1 MDNTMSKRKLEL
13 SRRKTLAALGTI
25 GAASAGA
32 GLGTSAYFSDQE
44 TFENNELV
52 AGELDLKIDWEEH
65 YSNWSEDEATAAP
78 GTRMVDSADDV
89 DDDEIGLPNAEDP
102 LVAVPND
109 QLGAFM
115 DATAVEAYPDDDNG
129 GDGNSIQDPLSG
141 FDECVDFADTPEDLD
156 PNGGTGL
163 RTANADTLDENG
175 NPKPLVSLDDVKPGD
190 FGELTLSF
198 HLCDNPGFIWL
209 QGDPVR
215 AAENG
220 YTEPEADDGDEV
232 GDSTEVATGSD
243 VLDSDVELLD
253 AIQTLLWYDEDGDN
267 VYEPGGAG
275 EPVDL
280 DIVFD
285 QSESMNGFPSDT
297 DPTKLQNAVNG
308 AKALVD
314 AVGPDTNLGLTFFS
328 TPPATGVVRPLG
340 SSRSDI
346 KLDLD
351 ELIAPDTPTGNTPN
365 DNNFGG
371 LADPDSSLAPDD
383 DNLIQQTDIPGGV
396 EAATNELTGPNA
408 RDEAR
413 QIMVILT
420 DGVSTEG
427 NPTDEAAAAKS
438 QGIEIFTIAYG
449 GGANTGQLE
458 TMASSPKDTHAFV
471 SSGPGDIEMI
481 FSQLG
486 QVISGEERFFQG
498 SLRDLLTELDSGLG
512 IPLDGNRDTLFN
524 EIDDDP
530 ASEAR
535 EEFVNSTNN
544 FIGFAWY
551 LPVDHANEIQS
562 DSVSFDLGFYTEQ
575 SRHNDGSGMNSAD
588 VDDS

>member
-1 MDNTMSKRKLEL
+1 MDNKMSKQKLEL

-52 AGELDLKIDWEEH
+52 AGELDLKVDWEEH

-102 LVAVPND
+102 LVALPND

-129 GDGNSIQDPLSG
+129 GDGNSIQDPLSD

-220 YTEPEADDGDEV
+220 HTEPETDDGDEV
-232 GDSTEVATGSD
+232 GDSAEVATGSD

-280 DIVFD
+280 AIVFD

-328 TPPATGVVRPLG
+328 TPLATGVVRPLG
-340 SSRSDI
+340 SSRSGI

-351 ELIAPDTPTGNTPN
+351 ELIAPDTPTGNTPD

-383 DNLIQQTDIPGGV
+383 DNLIQQTDVPGGV

-408 RDEAR
+408 RDDAR
-413 QIMVILT
+413 QIMVLLT
-420 DGVSTEG
+420 DGNSTEG
-427 NPTDEAAAAKS
+427 NPTDEAAAAKN

-471 SSGPGDIEMI
+471 SSGPEDIEMI

-486 QVISGEERFFQG
+486 QVITGEERFFQG

-524 EIDDDP
+524 EIDDDS
-530 ASEAR
+530 ASEVR
-535 EEFVNSTNN
+535 DEFVNSTNN

-562 DSVSFDLGFYTEQ
+562 DSVSFNLGFYTEQ

-588 VDDS
+588 VGDS